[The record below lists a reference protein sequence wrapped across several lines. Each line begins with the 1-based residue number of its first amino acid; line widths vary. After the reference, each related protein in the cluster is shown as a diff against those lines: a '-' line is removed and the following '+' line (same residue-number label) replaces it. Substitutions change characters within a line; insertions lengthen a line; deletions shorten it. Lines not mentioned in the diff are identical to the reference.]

1 MHVPVILSSLAQLP
15 LISLSLRANQKIAV
29 LVADINGADQKLL
42 NNVNADDHN
51 VIFVDIGNLPE
62 FHAIRYSL

>member
-1 MHVPVILSSLAQLP
+1 MCIRDS
-15 LISLSLRANQKIAV
+15 
-29 LVADINGADQKLL
+29 INGADQKLL

-51 VIFVDIGNLPE
+51 VIFVDIGSLPE